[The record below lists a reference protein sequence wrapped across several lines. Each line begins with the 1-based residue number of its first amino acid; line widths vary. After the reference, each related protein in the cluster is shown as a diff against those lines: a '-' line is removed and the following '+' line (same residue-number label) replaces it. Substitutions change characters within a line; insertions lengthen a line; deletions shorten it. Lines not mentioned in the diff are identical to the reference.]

1 MEIVKLVEKLDKISE
16 EITEIQLEIGSKLV
30 KENNQELDFA
40 DNTLSNAFN
49 NLVDTIYH
57 LRKSIQ

>member
-16 EITEIQLEIGSKLV
+16 EITEIQLEIGNKLI
-30 KENNQELDFA
+30 KEHNQELDFA

-57 LRKSIQ
+57 LRQSI